1 MAAPRRVESSRSRAA
16 YEADVAAW
24 SLEQAA
30 HLRARAWDRLD
41 LAHLAD
47 EIEALSRT
55 EHHALTSALRVIL
68 LHLLK
73 WDHQP
78 QRRTRGW
85 AISIKTQRLSVA
97 ERIEDSPSLAPLLPQ
112 FLARAYRRARIEA
125 AGETG
130 LDESAFPVA
139 CPYSYE
145 TIMTRPIP
153 WPPEPEAT

>member
-1 MAAPRRVESSRSRAA
+1 MAAPRRVESPRSGTA
-16 YEADVAAW
+16 YEADLAAW

-30 HLRARAWDRLD
+30 HLRAGTWDRLD

-78 QRRTRGW
+78 QRRTCGW
-85 AISIKTQRLSVA
+85 ATSIKTQRLSVA
-97 ERIEDSPSLAPLLPQ
+97 ERIEDCPSLVPLLPQ

-130 LDESAFPVA
+130 LDESVFPAA
-139 CPYSYE
+139 CPYPYE
-145 TIMTRPIP
+145 AIMTRAIA
-153 WPPEPEAT
+153 WPPEPEVS